1 MAVLTIA
8 SRANGAL
15 VLPAMLAASHIK
27 QSNPHD
33 GFVLECKDVESLGKG
48 NEKVILTTNNG
59 DAIVNG
65 SVLLYLLDKSVLPR
79 GVNRNEVDE
88 WLHRSADFAV
98 PNFKSLEQ
106 PMKEFE
112 SHLALRSYVVGYS
125 LTLADLA
132 VWGAL
137 RGNRVATNRRNY
149 VNISR
154 WFEFI
159 EVTNPWI
166 VAVVADLSNA
176 ARQKKA
182 AASAAGGS
190 YNIGLRNTE
199 NGIVTR
205 FPPEP
210 SGYLHIGH
218 AKAALLNDYFAHE
231 YLGAES
237 RGVLICRFDDTNPTR
252 ESAEFQDSIVEDLAL
267 LGIQPDRISYSSD
280 YFQQMYEGCVK
291 LIRLGKAYADN
302 TPKEVMG
309 EQRGNGIPSACRD
322 MSVEDSL
329 AQFEKMK
336 AGSAMEWCI
345 RAKISVDNPVKC
357 LRDPVIY
364 RCNLQPHHRTGTTWK
379 IYPTYD
385 FCAPFLDSLE
395 GVTHALRTNE
405 YRDRNPQYA
414 WIQEALGI
422 RPVDIWDF
430 SRLNFVRTVL
440 SKRKLTVLVDKGVVW
455 GWDDPRMPTVRGI
468 RRRGMTVPALREF
481 ILKQGPSQNV
491 INLDWTSFWATNK
504 KYLDPIAP
512 RYTAIPKHNAVI
524 AIVNGVDET
533 SSLDKPK
540 HNKNA
545 ALGTKKVFFSKEIL
559 LSQEDATSF
568 KVTEEI
574 TLMNWGN
581 AIITNISRDESGI
594 VLGLTLNL
602 HLEGDFKKTEKKV
615 TWLAKETVNMIPV
628 DLVDFDYLISKDKLE
643 KEDDLFSFVTPK
655 TEFRTK
661 AWADCN
667 VANLAKDSIIQFDRI
682 GYFRV
687 DQGYQEGK
695 PAVLF
700 NIPTGKGV

>member
-1 MAVLTIA
+1 
-8 SRANGAL
+8 
-15 VLPAMLAASHIK
+15 
-27 QSNPHD
+27 
-33 GFVLECKDVESLGKG
+33 
-48 NEKVILTTNNG
+48 
-59 DAIVNG
+59 
-65 SVLLYLLDKSVLPR
+65 
-79 GVNRNEVDE
+79 
-88 WLHRSADFAV
+88 
-98 PNFKSLEQ
+98 
-106 PMKEFE
+106 MKELE
-112 SHLALRSYVVGYS
+112 SHLTLRSYVVGYS
-125 LTLADLA
+125 LTPADVA

-137 RGNRVATNRRNY
+137 RGNKVTTSLRRNF

-159 EVTNPWI
+159 ETSNPWI
-166 VAVVADLSNA
+166 TVVVADLNNV
-176 ARQKKA
+176 ARQRKA
-182 AASAAGGS
+182 AASASGAN
-190 YNIGLRNTE
+190 YNIGLKNTE

-231 YLGAES
+231 YRGPES
-237 RGVLICRFDDTNPTR
+237 QGVLICRFDDTNPSK
-252 ESAEFQDSIVEDLAL
+252 ESAEFQDSILQDLAL

-291 LIRLGKAYADN
+291 LVQLGKAYADN
-302 TPKEVMG
+302 TPKDVMG
-309 EQRGNGIPSACRD
+309 DQRGKGIPSACRD

-336 AGSAMEWCI
+336 IGSGLEWCI
-345 RAKISVDNPVKC
+345 RAKISVDDPVKC

-364 RCNLQPHHRTGTTWK
+364 RCNLQPHHRTGTTWQ

-405 YRDRNPQYA
+405 YRDRNLQYS
-414 WIQEALGI
+414 WIQEALGV

-440 SKRKLTVLVDKGVVW
+440 SKRKLTLLVDNGVVW
-455 GWDDPRMPTVRGI
+455 DWDDPRMPTIRGI

-491 INLDWTSFWATNK
+491 IKLDWTSIWATNK
-504 KYLDPIAP
+504 KYIDPVAA
-512 RYTAIPKHNAVI
+512 RHTAIPKHNAVI
-524 AIVNGVDET
+524 ATVNGVDET
-533 SSLDKPK
+533 SSADKPR

-545 ALGTKKVFFSKEIL
+545 ALGTKKVFFSRQIL
-559 LSQEDATSF
+559 LSQEDAASF
-568 KVTEEI
+568 KLHEEI

-581 AIITNISRDESGI
+581 AIITDISADQPGV
-594 VLGLTLNL
+594 VLGLGLRL
-602 HLEGDFKKTEKKV
+602 HLEGDFKKTEKKI

-628 DLVDFDYLISKDKLE
+628 DLVDFDYLITKEKLE
-643 KEDDLFSFVTPK
+643 KDDDLSSFLTPK
-655 TEFRTK
+655 TEFRNE

-667 VANLAKDSIIQFDRI
+667 VTSLARDDIIQFDRI

-687 DQGYQEGK
+687 DQVYQEGE

-700 NIPTGKGV
+700 RIPDGKGA